1 MLCSDILLLSRYM
14 AEVKFQTHCLPPAP
28 CHQKDTPLADLNLRG
43 YKWSHLGFPGGTSGK
58 ESACQG
64 KKCKRCGFDPWIGKI
79 PWRRER
85 LPTLRWLDGITNS
98 MDMSLSK
105 LQQTVKDRETWP
117 WGCNEL
123 TEQLNNNYLPLQ
135 YSCLENAMDRRA
147 WWATGHWV
155 PKS

>member
-105 LQQTVKDRETWP
+105 LRETVKDREACWHAAVHGVT
-117 WGCNEL
+117 
-123 TEQLNNNYLPLQ
+123 
-135 YSCLENAMDRRA
+135 
-147 WWATGHWV
+147 
-155 PKS
+155 KSQTILSD